1 MIDAVLPVLK
11 YFKFLQTN
19 HWTSISKIA
28 SIKIPI
34 LFIKSVQDEIVP
46 HEQMNRLMDASKSS
60 LIMEYKLPYGTHNSS
75 WDLDPK
81 AYFLKLMEF
90 FNRVEK

>member
-1 MIDAVLPVLK
+1 
-11 YFKFLQTN
+11 
-19 HWTSISKIA
+19 
-28 SIKIPI
+28 
-34 LFIKSVQDEIVP
+34 
-46 HEQMNRLMDASKSS
+46 MNRLMDASKSS